1 MEVAKIG
8 LQRMIIKKMG
18 HQLDME
24 TGLTFFF
31 FFEGEIVAYL
41 KANGKNPVL
50 VGMIQQI
57 GKIDV
62 EKGELLKWCPWANK
76 RGIGYKPQVCQV
88 GAWIVDS

>member
-1 MEVAKIG
+1 
-8 LQRMIIKKMG
+8 MIIKKMG

-50 VGMIQQI
+50 VGMIQ
-57 GKIDV
+57 
-62 EKGELLKWCPWANK
+62 
-76 RGIGYKPQVCQV
+76 
-88 GAWIVDS
+88 